1 MLSALI
7 AIAVILLDQISKHFV
22 CTNLKPIGSIP
33 IIDGILNFTY
43 VENTGAA
50 FGILSDK
57 RAVFMIVSVLVIVVL
72 SIVVV
77 KFQGQS
83 KLFDVCLGLIVG
95 GGVGNMVDRAFL
107 GYVIDFIDFCAFDF
121 WKWVFNIAD
130 SAVAERVA
138 VIRNAVFIAA
148 IPLVVRCLAACH
160 FRFDLKRCH
169 FSGIVDVDLRISV
182 NSTK

>member
-22 CTNLKPIGSIP
+22 CTNLKPVGSIP

-50 FGILSDK
+50 FGILSDN
-57 RAVFMIVSVLVIVVL
+57 RAVFMVISVLIIVLL
-72 SIVVV
+72 SYIVV
-77 KFQGQS
+77 KFHGQS

-95 GGVGNMVDRAFL
+95 GGVGNMVDRAIL
-107 GYVIDFIDFCAFDF
+107 GYVVDFIDFCAFDF

-130 SAVAERVA
+130 SAVVVGCILAIIF
-138 VIRNAVFIAA
+138 VIFDKKAA
-148 IPLVVRCLAACH
+148 TIGQKA
-160 FRFDLKRCH
+160 DESQTEKT
-169 FSGIVDVDLRISV
+169 DE
-182 NSTK
+182 

>member
-1 MLSALI
+1 MLSAVI

-22 CTNLKPIGSIP
+22 CTNLKPTGSIP
-33 IIDGILNFTY
+33 VIDGILNFTY

-50 FGILSDK
+50 FGILSDN

-72 SIVVV
+72 SIVIV
-77 KFQGQS
+77 KYQGQS

-121 WKWVFNIAD
+121 WKWVFNVAD
-130 SAVAERVA
+130 SAVVVGCILA
-138 VIRNAVFIAA
+138 VIFVIFDKKASAIGQKPEEPKTENA
-148 IPLVVRCLAACH
+148 
-160 FRFDLKRCH
+160 DE
-169 FSGIVDVDLRISV
+169 
-182 NSTK
+182 